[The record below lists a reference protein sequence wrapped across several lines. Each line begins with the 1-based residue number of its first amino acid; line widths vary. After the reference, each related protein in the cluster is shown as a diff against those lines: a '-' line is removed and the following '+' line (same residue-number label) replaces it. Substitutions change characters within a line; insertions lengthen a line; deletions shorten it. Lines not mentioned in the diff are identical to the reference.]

1 MINQILIAMK
11 TLIYNSMLALM
22 LIMSSTLRAQNRSA
36 EYLGLPGDN
45 LNLFAVLNIFQ
56 ESETLEGFERKL
68 NDPDLMINN
77 LDLNMD
83 NKVDYIMVFDYS
95 EGNLHNIVLRVALN
109 QNEKQDVAVFIVE
122 RYDDGSVLIQLIGD
136 EALYGPNYIIEP
148 NYAETP
154 NPGYRG
160 NTSYGSSD
168 VVTTTYYEVAT
179 WPVIVYLYEPFYVA
193 WHSSWY
199 WGFYPP
205 YWYPWSPFYWHY
217 YYGYHYHWHS
227 HYYAYYRPWRHH
239 RCHCYHNVYYTRIR
253 NYSPTVI
260 VNISNSVYASTYSR
274 PEKRVE
280 GERLF
285 AEKHP
290 NGTNNLSNRI
300 SKDSQR
306 VNQSSQQKPG
316 EKQIKE
322 IGVAKPSAESKRP
335 IKEPIQATG
344 TSQGKMEAE
353 STQREESSKPKQVAP
368 AVQSRPSSQPKEPS
382 RQSSGSN
389 TGPSS
394 SSSKRSESSKGSSSF
409 GSSSN
414 KSSGSSSSGSSHS
427 VGSSGSKSSGSSSSG
442 GSRQSSSSGSS
453 SSKSNSGSSSSSK
466 SQNKESSST
475 PKRR

>member
-1 MINQILIAMK
+1 MDNQIFKAMK
-11 TLIYNSMLALM
+11 TIIYNSMLALM
-22 LIMSSTLRAQNRSA
+22 IILSSTLRAQNRPA

-45 LNLFAVLNIFQ
+45 LNLFAVLNLFQ
-56 ESETLEGFERKL
+56 DSETLEGFERKL

-77 LDLNMD
+77 LDLNGD
-83 NKVDYIMVFDYS
+83 NKVDYVMVFDYS
-95 EGNLHNIVLRVALN
+95 EGNLHNIVLRVALGP
-109 QNEKQDVAVFIVE
+109 NENQDVAVFIVE
-122 RYDDGSVLIQLIGD
+122 KYSDGSVLIQLIGD

-160 NTSYGSSD
+160 SANYSSSN
-168 VVTTTYYEVAT
+168 VVTTSYYEVAT
-179 WPVIVYLYEPFYVA
+179 WPVIVYIYEPFYIG
-193 WHSSWY
+193 WRSSWY

-205 YWYPWSPFYWHY
+205 YWHPWSPFYWHY

-227 HYYAYYRPWRHH
+227 HYFAYYRPWRHH
-239 RCHCYHNVYYTRIR
+239 RCLCYHSVYYARIR

-260 VNISNSVYASTYSR
+260 VNVTNSVYASTYSR
-274 PEKRVE
+274 PEKKID

-290 NGTNNLSNRI
+290 NGVNISSNRI

-306 VNQSSQQKPG
+306 VNQSSQQKSG

-322 IGVAKPSAESKRP
+322 IGAAKPSAESNKP
-335 IKEPIQATG
+335 IREPIQTMG
-344 TSQGKMEAE
+344 TSQGKMETE

-368 AVQSRPSSQPKEPS
+368 EVQSRPSSQPKEPS

-389 TGPSS
+389 SGRSS
-394 SSSKRSESSKGSSSF
+394 SSSNKSESSKGSSSF
-409 GSSSN
+409 GSGSS
-414 KSSGSSSSGSSHS
+414 KSSGSNSSGSSHS
-427 VGSSGSKSSGSSSSG
+427 VGSSSSKSSRSSSSG
-442 GSRQSSSSGSS
+442 GSRQSSSSESS
-453 SSKSNSGSSSSSK
+453 SGKSSSGSSNSSK
-466 SQNKESSST
+466 SQDKESSSS